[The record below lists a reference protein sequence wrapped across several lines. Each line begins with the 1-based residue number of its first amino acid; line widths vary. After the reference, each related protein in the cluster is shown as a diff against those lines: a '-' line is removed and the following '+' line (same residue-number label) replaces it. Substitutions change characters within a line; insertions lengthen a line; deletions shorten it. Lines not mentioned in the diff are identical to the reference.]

1 MLWSICDHKPKARA
15 ATCCNSRVKNHV
27 VVTLVALVALVAGG
41 CGDSGDDTPRA
52 ATTAARPRADTVQVR
67 VGDAAVRAEVA
78 DDDAERA
85 RGLSGRSRLARDA
98 GMYFVLPSTATRF
111 WMKGM
116 RFPLDMVWIRG
127 DRVVDVSARVP
138 NPRPRTPESKL
149 PIYSSS
155 KPADRVLEV
164 NAGWAKDNG
173 VRNGDEVS
181 LSEAPGG

>member
-1 MLWSICDHKPKARA
+1 MI
-15 ATCCNSRVKNHV
+15 
-27 VVTLVALVALVAGG
+27 VTLVALAALVAGG
-41 CGDSGDDTPRA
+41 CGDSGDDTSQA
-52 ATTAARPRADTVQVR
+52 APTATQPTADTVDVR
-67 VGDAAVRAEVA
+67 VGDATVRAEVA

-85 RGLSGRSRLARDA
+85 RGLSGRARLARDA
-98 GMYFVLPSTATRF
+98 GMYFVLPSTSTRF

-138 NPRPRTPESKL
+138 DPRPGTPESQL

-164 NAGWAKDNG
+164 NAGWARDHG
-173 VRNGDEVS
+173 VRAGDEVR
-181 LSEAPGG
+181 LSEASPG